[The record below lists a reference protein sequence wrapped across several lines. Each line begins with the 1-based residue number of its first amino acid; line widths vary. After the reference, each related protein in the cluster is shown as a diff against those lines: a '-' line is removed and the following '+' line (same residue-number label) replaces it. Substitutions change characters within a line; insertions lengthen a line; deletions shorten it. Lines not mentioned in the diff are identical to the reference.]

1 MLKIVKPNES
11 DKLLNTLIERNREVP
26 QSVQNAVTD
35 IIKNVRNNGDSAL
48 FEYTERFDDVKL
60 DSFVV
65 PIEEAA
71 LASKR
76 LKLKEPQLYDALKHA
91 NSRIED
97 YHRRQMKTGFSYTSD
112 SGSVIGQR
120 VMPLERVGIYVP
132 GGTAAYPSSV
142 MMNAI
147 PARIA
152 GVKEI
157 VMVVPPNMIYGAD
170 SIVKDS
176 ILTAAHISGATSI
189 YSLGGAQAVAALAYG
204 TETIPKVDK
213 ICGPGNIY
221 VATAK
226 QMVFGAV
233 DIDMIAGPSEILII
247 ADDKTKPAY
256 VAADMLSQAEH
267 DPMASSVLLCPSES
281 FANKVNKEL
290 IKQLGNLTRNEIA
303 TQSIENFGFAFI
315 YHTLSQAVE
324 VANMFAPEHLE
335 ILTQNPMELLDSIKN
350 AGSIFM
356 GEYSPEPIGDYIA
369 GPNHV
374 LPTSG
379 SARFFSPL
387 SVDSYLK
394 RTSYIQLS
402 KEEFMGLRSSA
413 CSIAQVEGLTAHR
426 ASLEIRE

>member
-1 MLKIVKPNES
+1 MLKVIKSHES
-11 DKLLNTLIERNREVP
+11 ERLLSASIERNREIP
-26 QSVQNAVTD
+26 QEVINSVTS
-35 IIKNVRNNGDSAL
+35 IIKEVKTRGDAAV
-48 FEYTERFDDVKL
+48 FEYTERFDGVKL
-60 DSFVV
+60 DGFTV
-65 PIEEAA
+65 PIDEAA

-76 LKLKEPQLYDALKHA
+76 LKLKNPQLYDALKLSA
-91 NSRIED
+91 GRITK
-97 YHRRQMKTGFSYTSD
+97 YHKHQLKKGFSYTTD
-112 SGSVIGQR
+112 DGSVFGQR

-147 PARIA
+147 PAKIA

-157 VMVVPPNMIYGAD
+157 IMVVPPNMIYGSD
-170 SIVKDS
+170 STVKDS
-176 ILTAAHISGATSI
+176 ILAAAHISGATAI
-189 YSLGGAQAVAALAYG
+189 YSLGGAQAIAALAYG

-247 ADDKTKPAY
+247 ADDKAKPSY
-256 VAADMLSQAEH
+256 IAADMLSQAEH

-281 FANKVNKEL
+281 FANKVSKE
-290 IKQLGNLTRNEIA
+290 ITKQLANLSRNEIA
-303 TQSIENFGFAFI
+303 NQSIKEYGFAFI

-324 VANMFAPEHLE
+324 IANRFAPEHLE
-335 ILTQNPMELLDSIKN
+335 ILTENPMELLDSIKN
-350 AGSIFM
+350 AGSVFL

-387 SVDSYLK
+387 SVDSYIK
-394 RTSYIQLS
+394 RSSYIQLS
-402 KEEFMGLRSSA
+402 KEEFMNLRGSA
-413 CSIAQVEGLTAHR
+413 GMIAEVEGLTAHH
-426 ASLEIRE
+426 ASLEIRK

>member
-1 MLKIVKPNES
+1 MLKIIKSNES
-11 DKLLNTLIERNREVP
+11 ERLLSASIERNREIP
-26 QSVQNAVTD
+26 QEIITSVTS
-35 IIKNVRNNGDSAL
+35 IINDVKSRGDAAII
-48 FEYTERFDDVKL
+48 EYTERFDGVKL
-60 DSFVV
+60 NNFIV

-71 LASKR
+71 LACKR
-76 LKLKEPQLYDALKHA
+76 LKLKKPQLYDALKLA
-91 NSRIED
+91 AGRITK
-97 YHRRQMKTGFSYTSD
+97 YHKHQQKKGFSYTTED
-112 SGSVIGQR
+112 GSILGQR

-142 MMNAI
+142 MMNVI
-147 PARIA
+147 PAKIA

-157 VMVVPPNMIYGAD
+157 IMVVPPNMIHGAD
-170 SIVKDS
+170 STVKDS
-176 ILTAAHISGATSI
+176 ILAAAHISGATAI
-189 YSLGGAQAVAALAYG
+189 YSLGGAQAIAALAYG

-247 ADDKTKPAY
+247 ADEKAKPAY
-256 VAADMLSQAEH
+256 IAADMLSQAEH

-281 FANKVNKEL
+281 FANKVSKEL
-290 IKQLGNLTRNEIA
+290 SKQLANLSRNEIA
-303 TQSIENFGFAFI
+303 EQSIKNYGFAFI

-324 VANMFAPEHLE
+324 ISNRFAPEHLE
-335 ILTQNPMELLDSIKN
+335 ILTENPMDLLDSIKN
-350 AGSIFM
+350 AGSIFL

-394 RTSYIQLS
+394 RSSYIKLS
-402 KEEFMGLRSSA
+402 KEEFMTLRGSA
-413 CSIAQVEGLTAHR
+413 GMIADIEGLTAHH
-426 ASLEIRE
+426 ASLKIRK